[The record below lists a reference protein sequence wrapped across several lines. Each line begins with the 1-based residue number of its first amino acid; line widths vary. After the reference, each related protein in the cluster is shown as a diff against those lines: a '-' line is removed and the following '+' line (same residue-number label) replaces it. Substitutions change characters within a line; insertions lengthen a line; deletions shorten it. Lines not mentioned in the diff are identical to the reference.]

1 MSLDWITVIAQI
13 LNFLVLVWLLKR
25 FLYRPILDG
34 IDAREAEI
42 AARMSEADRAKA
54 KASKAEAEF
63 VARKQKL
70 LEEDA
75 AVVEAARA
83 EAERQREALLAEG
96 REALQQEEQ
105 EWRTHLAH
113 EQRQFVTEL
122 YRASADTLY
131 ELLGRALR
139 DLAEADLEERMA
151 LHVIG
156 RLRTL
161 AEELGTAAGNATE
174 ATVTSHQP
182 LSETTRD
189 LLTREVQ
196 ALVPGIPL
204 RFVADPHQSPGLV
217 VRLGS
222 AQLVWTVD
230 SYIQN
235 LAEQLSERMATGAAR
250 PEVDH
255 EQ

>member
-54 KASKAEAEF
+54 RAVAAEAEF
-63 VARKQKL
+63 VARKEKL

-75 AVVEAARA
+75 AVVEAARV
-83 EAERQREALLAEG
+83 EAERQRDALLAAG
-96 REALQQEEQ
+96 RETLRQEEQ
-105 EWRTHLAH
+105 EWRAHLAH
-113 EQRQFVTEL
+113 EQNQFVTEL

-131 ELLGRALR
+131 ELVGKALH
-139 DLAEADLEERMA
+139 DLADADLEERMA

-161 AEELGTAAGNATE
+161 AEELETAAGNAAE
-174 ATVTSHQP
+174 ATVTSHQL
-182 LSETTRD
+182 LSDTTRD

-196 ALVPGIPL
+196 ALVPDVPL
-204 RFVADPHQSPGLV
+204 RFVADPLQSPGLV
-217 VRLGS
+217 LRLGS

-230 SYIQN
+230 RYTQN
-235 LAEQLSERMATGAAR
+235 LAEQLAERMATGASR

-255 EQ
+255 GP